1 MLKTLVAFLLS
12 ATAALHSLAQELNV
26 KEFQKVAF
34 RDLKPL
40 EKDGWKKAGTFI
52 ITINQGALRNWAG
65 GGEQNT
71 LGVTTLLNYNINHK
85 KGKITWSNYFDIA
98 LGFQNASSFGRF
110 RKVDDRID
118 ITSKVGYEFTKKFFT
133 AFLVNFNS
141 QALVGYNYTDTANI
155 KISNILTPG
164 KLLISAGIDFRP
176 DKTFSLFIS
185 PVTTRFIF
193 KRDYDFYFQDKFG
206 VQPYHKAYTEVGA
219 FATAKYAKK
228 INSWAAYTGRLDL
241 FSNYKRKAE
250 NVDVL
255 FTNLLTMKFNKWFAT
270 NISVDVVYDDDVL
283 QKTQLK
289 EILGVGLTI
298 KL

>member
-1 MLKTLVAFLLS
+1 V
-12 ATAALHSLAQELNV
+12 QV
-26 KEFQKVAF
+26 
-34 RDLKPL
+34 
-40 EKDGWKKAGTFI
+40 
-52 ITINQGALRNWAG
+52 
-65 GGEQNT
+65 
-71 LGVTTLLNYNINHK
+71 
-85 KGKITWSNYFDIA
+85 
-98 LGFQNASSFGRF
+98 NASSFGRF

-118 ITSKVGYEFTKKFFT
+118 ITSKVGYEFTQKFFT

-141 QALVGYNYTDTANI
+141 QALVGYNYSDTANI

-185 PVTTRFIF
+185 PVTTRFVF
-193 KRDYDFYFQDKFG
+193 KRDEDFYFQDKFG

-228 INSWAAYTGRLDL
+228 LNSWAAYTGRLDL
-241 FSNYKRKAE
+241 FSNYKREAE